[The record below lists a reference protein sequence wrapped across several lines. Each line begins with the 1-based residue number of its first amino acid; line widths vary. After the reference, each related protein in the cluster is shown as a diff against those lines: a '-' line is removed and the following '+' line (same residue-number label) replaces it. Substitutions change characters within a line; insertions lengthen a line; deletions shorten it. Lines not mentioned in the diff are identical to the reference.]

1 MAKSIIDV
9 QVDSGSFDA
18 FKAEFEKYKS
28 ALEEMP
34 ETWQEISGEIGE
46 GAAAAEVYAD
56 RISKAQTHSK
66 NLNALLDQTVDDW
79 NKIHISVNAAYS
91 DESTKRA
98 DKLKKSTFD
107 ARTWMKDAAEYSK
120 SLGERVKDT
129 TESLLKW
136 SGIVGVFS
144 GLAGAGGLFGI
155 NRMAANAGNLRYES
169 MGLGV
174 TGGQY
179 QAAGINFNKAV
190 DNPSALMGSIQNAQ
204 YDVSKRWAFNAMG
217 VNPNNANLTQLT
229 GEMLKAAK
237 RTFASSGSTLQ
248 GAEAHGL
255 TQFFSLNDLVRLKNM
270 SDAEI
275 DAMSKRAEA
284 DSKQLALSDRT
295 LRSWQD
301 FNQQMNRSGT
311 QIENT
316 FISGLLP
323 LAKPLGN
330 LSDAFS
336 KAVGVFLKS
345 PLIGEGLEKLAGGL
359 DTFSKYLESPD
370 FPKDVQSFMT
380 TLKELVTGVGSIVK
394 GIVRIGQWFSGKTE
408 DIAPGAPDS
417 VTIAGVNIP
426 RPEMAKPEIDPAT
439 GKPKPFTF
447 GVPDAQHGSSGLDK
461 RSWFSGIAD
470 KAADDLKASKEWSDD
485 PNNLYN
491 KWFRKPI
498 AERQHNPLN
507 LRAAP
512 GAPVVN
518 GFAAFNSDDEG
529 LRAAAWQL
537 RRYGSGATT
546 GKPLNTIND
555 IVSTWAPKSDNNDT
569 DAYIKSVV
577 KSTNYKA
584 DQQLNMNDPA
594 VLAQLIAA
602 MSKVE
607 NSRSNFT
614 PGGVQV
620 TISNNT
626 GGNANVSTMQLAH

>member
-28 ALEEMP
+28 ALEDMP
-34 ETWQEISGEIGE
+34 KTWQEIAAEIGE
-46 GAAAAEVYAD
+46 SGVAAEAYAD
-56 RISKAQTHSK
+56 HVNKAQTHSR
-66 NLNALLDQTVDDW
+66 NLNNLMGQTVDDW
-79 NKIHISVNAAYS
+79 NKIHVSVNSAYS
-91 DESTKRA
+91 DETTKHA
-98 DKLKKSTFD
+98 NKLEKSTFN
-107 ARTWMKDAAEYSK
+107 ARTWMKDAAQYSK

-136 SGIVGVFS
+136 SGIVGIFS
-144 GLAGAGGLFGI
+144 GLAGASGLFGI
-155 NRMAANAGNLRYES
+155 NRMAANAGNLRQDS

-174 TGGQY
+174 TSGQY
-179 QAAGINFNKAV
+179 QAAGINFGKAV

-217 VNPNNANLTQLT
+217 VNPNNSNLTQLT

-275 DAMSKRAEA
+275 DAMTKRAEA

-316 FISGLLP
+316 FINGLLP
-323 LAKPLGN
+323 LARPLTN

-336 KAVGVFLKS
+336 KAVAVFLKS

-359 DTFSKYLESPD
+359 DTFSKYLESPE
-370 FPKDVQSFMT
+370 FPKDVQSFIT
-380 TLKELVTGVGSIVK
+380 TLKSLVSGVGSIVN
-394 GIVRIGQWFSGKTE
+394 GIIRIGQWFSGKTE
-408 DIAPGAPDS
+408 ELAPAAPDS

-426 RPEMAKPEIDPAT
+426 RPEMAKHDPN
-439 GKPKPFTF
+439 
-447 GVPDAQHGSSGLDK
+447 AQYGSSGLDK
-461 RSWFSGIAD
+461 RSWLSGPAD
-470 KAADDLKASKEWSDD
+470 WFHDHLYSDYKTQKDYNEW
-485 PNNLYN
+485 
-491 KWFRKPI
+491 RKLPI
-498 AERQHNPLN
+498 AERNNNPLN
-507 LRAAP
+507 LRSSRFASAQS
-512 GAPVVN
+512 G
-518 GFAAFNSDDEG
+518 GFSVFKNNDDG

-537 RRYGSGATT
+537 KRYGSGESF
-546 GKPLNTIND
+546 GKPVNTIED
-555 IVSTWAPKSDNNDT
+555 IINHWAPKSDNNDT

-577 KSTNYKA
+577 GSTHYKA
-584 DQQLNMNDPA
+584 DQPLNMSDPA

-607 NSRSNFT
+607 NNRSNFT

-620 TISNNT
+620 IISNNT